1 MKAYPHV
8 IQAFPG
14 GTHAS
19 RGIAAVRV
27 RHRCTAPRAGTEFF
41 SGDTDDN
48 ILAETSNISKV
59 SSSQPR
65 VSSDSEDV
73 TIAAKRLESTVSLS
87 EEMTEGM
94 RNCSEDDF
102 QPTAPS
108 TSSSFDP
115 LALRSTLVSGPM
127 VAMRHKA
134 MDAAA
139 SPQDAGPSQVANDVS
154 STFIDAAH
162 DTQTD
167 SHVTAKIQPVSVT
180 DTPAA
185 TTVSI
190 QSAPKAV
197 APVATPPPRSDALQS
212 APSTPIRVAATSDT
226 FTTGSQPSPGNYDS
240 FITGR
245 PSPSAT
251 TTPRPYLASGP
262 ATDSHGYPAFKFD
275 ESAASQYSAAAQ
287 SIPMRPNYEPR
298 YPLSRSSNC
307 DSPPPK
313 FADALSSS
321 KSVGMPSGPAEGYS
335 YKRLPQEAV
344 PGPGYSRASVPQPQ
358 APPHRAYQY
367 RLPPDYGSPGG
378 PLPLSPPGG
387 RSLPPQGYG
396 PPPNDPWDI
405 HEPGNGSTIGFPQ
418 GLLHIDSGGYG
429 GGGGYGPGGGYGAP
443 SQGYGGP
450 PAGYGG
456 YGPGPAPPPPPP
468 QYQYGGHGGGGG
480 YGQQQQYYAPPPP
493 GAQYGGAQFQPG
505 SGAYRGP
512 PPPQAE
518 PGQYYGNNSAPAS
531 PRRPAPPPE
540 PNYTYKARAPA
551 GNVPEENL
559 SYSYG
564 NSYAG
569 GTGFGSG
576 GNYGGQTSYGSPV
589 PGNYSGG
596 GAQQEEASY
605 PGIELLSPGYPEF
618 ERHARQTGGSGG
630 GGRNASQELRY
641 PGIEGGSA
649 NVQQQRAIAPS
660 GITEYSDR
668 MTPPAYGSSYSGY
681 TAPSAYEPPPPDAYA
696 QYQQQPHGGY
706 YVMPPPGPAE
716 SQYGYGGY
724 PGYPGAGAAQYG
736 AYPQRPMGFT
746 SPEEAMPITAR
757 QPRVLV
763 LDELSPGA
771 RFWHDACCWRPISVL
786 FICVCRS
793 TAAYSVTCTL
803 TWHLPLMQQALCHA
817 FRVSAG
823 RC

>member
-1 MKAYPHV
+1 MFPNIPVTHEDAFHGSARRCWSHSTRTRGSDIHTDSLNHNAPYTKSYTLLNVSHDVQAY
-8 IQAFPG
+8 PG

-41 SGDTDDN
+41 SGDTDDTVV
-48 ILAETSNISKV
+48 AETSSIAKV
-59 SSSQPR
+59 ASSQPR

-73 TIAAKRLESTVSLS
+73 TIVAKPLESTVSFS
-87 EEMTEGM
+87 DEMNEGM
-94 RNCSEDDF
+94 RDCSEDDF
-102 QPTAPS
+102 QASAPS
-108 TSSSFDP
+108 ASPSFDP
-115 LALRSTLVSGPM
+115 LSLRSGL
-127 VAMRHKA
+127 
-134 MDAAA
+134 
-139 SPQDAGPSQVANDVS
+139 
-154 STFIDAAH
+154 
-162 DTQTD
+162 
-167 SHVTAKIQPVSVT
+167 VTAKVQPVT
-180 DTPAA
+180 NTPAA

-190 QSAPKAV
+190 QSAPKTV
-197 APVATPPPRSDALQS
+197 APVTTPPPPRSDSPQS
-212 APSTPIRVAATSDT
+212 APSTPVRVTAASDT
-226 FTTGSQPSPGNYDS
+226 FTTGTQPSPGNYDT

-251 TTPRPYLASGP
+251 TSPRPYLASGP
-262 ATDSHGYPAFKFD
+262 GTDSRGYPAFKFD
-275 ESAASQYSAAAQ
+275 ESAASQYSSAAQ
-287 SIPMRPNYEPR
+287 SMPMRPNYEPR

-307 DSPPPK
+307 DSPPPQ

-321 KSVGMPSGPAEGYS
+321 KSVGMPSAPAEGYG
-335 YKRLPQEAV
+335 YQRVPQEAG

-358 APPHRAYQY
+358 APPQRAYQY

-405 HEPGNGSTIGFPQ
+405 LEPGNGSTIGFPQ
-418 GLLHIDSGGYG
+418 GLLHIDGGVYG
-429 GGGGYGPGGGYGAP
+429 GGGGYGPGGGGGYGGP

-450 PAGYGG
+450 PPGYGG
-456 YGPGPAPPPPPP
+456 GYGGPAPPPPPP
-468 QYQYGGHGGGGG
+468 SYQYGGHNGGGGGG

-493 GAQYGGAQFQPG
+493 GAQYGGGGGQSQPG

-512 PPPQAE
+512 PPPQAD
-518 PGQYYGNNSAPAS
+518 PGQYYSNYSAPAS

-540 PNYTYKARAPA
+540 QNYTYKARAPA
-551 GNVPEENL
+551 GNMPEENL
-559 SYSYG
+559 TYSYG
-564 NSYAG
+564 NSYSG
-569 GTGFGSG
+569 GAGFGSG

-589 PGNYSGG
+589 PGNYPGS

-618 ERHARQTGGSGG
+618 ERHARQTGGGG
-630 GGRNASQELRY
+630 AGRNTAQELRY

-649 NVQQQRAIAPS
+649 NVQQQRGVGPP

-696 QYQQQPHGGY
+696 QYQQQPRGGY
-706 YVMPPPGPAE
+706 YAAPPPGPGPAE
-716 SQYGYGGY
+716 SQYGYW
-724 PGYPGAGAAQYG
+724 GYPGAGAAQPG

-746 SPEEAMPITAR
+746 SPEGTMPITAR

-763 LDELSPGA
+763 LDELSPGVCLT
-771 RFWHDACCWRPISVL
+771 RRLL
-786 FICVCRS
+786 FVSDCG
-793 TAAYSVTCTL
+793 
-803 TWHLPLMQQALCHA
+803 PLLCL
-817 FRVSAG
+817 
-823 RC
+823 